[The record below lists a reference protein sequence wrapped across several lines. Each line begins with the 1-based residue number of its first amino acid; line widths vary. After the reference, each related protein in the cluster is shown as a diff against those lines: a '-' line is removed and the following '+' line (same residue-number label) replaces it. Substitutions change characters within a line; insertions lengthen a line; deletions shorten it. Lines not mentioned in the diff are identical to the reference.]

1 MFDINP
7 ATGSREVTLHTD
19 GLFGMGD
26 DAASL
31 AHRVKQPI
39 AAAALDAGACLRW
52 LLNDPPDLQRA
63 REAAGRILSA
73 AKRAADMIDGEFPLP
88 EGEV

>member
-1 MFDINP
+1 
-7 ATGSREVTLHTD
+7 
-19 GLFGMGD
+19 
-26 DAASL
+26 
-31 AHRVKQPI
+31 
-39 AAAALDAGACLRW
+39 